1 MKMHGSDITATVIFL
16 LWKTG
21 VLLKTVVYFVV
32 LSPNSFFCT
41 NFSQC
46 HLFWIGRFEQAFVNS
61 LLSASGANSSLY
73 YWIGLMSTDDDDD
86 DDDGTYI
93 WDRNTDPLVPLTFT
107 NWNKHQPGSQ
117 FLHVCYS
124 ELNTA
129 KALGNNV

>member
-1 MKMHGSDITATVIFL
+1 
-16 LWKTG
+16 
-21 VLLKTVVYFVV
+21 
-32 LSPNSFFCT
+32 
-41 NFSQC
+41 
-46 HLFWIGRFEQAFVNS
+46 
-61 LLSASGANSSLY
+61 
-73 YWIGLMSTDDDDD
+73 MSTDDDDD

-117 FLHVCYS
+117 FLHICYL